1 MEDKMVVRNMSI
13 AIGVIALVAIAL
25 ITVSTIIGN
34 SAGM

>member
-13 AIGVIALVAIAL
+13 AIGVIALVAIGL